1 MSARILGISIMLLS
15 CTVAHAESMRC
26 GRFVVDETTP
36 LAELLTKCGEPTSKE
51 TSSEDVFARNPDT
64 GFMRKIGTKITERWR
79 YQRSNRALP
88 MTVTIVDG
96 KVVRLERT
104 Q

>member
-1 MSARILGISIMLLS
+1 MNAGIAGFSLAFLL
-15 CTVAHAESMRC
+15 CTAAHAESMRC
-26 GRFVVDETTP
+26 GQFVVDETTTV
-36 LAELLTKCGEPTSKE
+36 AELLVKCGEPTSRE
-51 TSSEDVFARNPDT
+51 TSSEDVLARNPD
-64 GFMRKIGTKITERWR
+64 GFTRKIGTKITERWL

-104 Q
+104 G

>member
-1 MSARILGISIMLLS
+1 MSARILGIAIVFLS
-15 CTVAHAESMRC
+15 CTVAQAESMRC
-26 GRFVVDETTP
+26 GQFIVNETTS

-51 TSSEDVFARNPDT
+51 TSSEDVHARNPDT
-64 GFMRKIGTKITERWR
+64 GFTRKIGTRITERWR

-104 Q
+104 E